1 MTSKEETECFCNLDP
16 HLLAPPTQDAEP
28 RLGRSHQ
35 HRVQAFQDPG
45 LLPGC
50 AQTLSVILCCVLHE
64 SPPFPLKG
72 WTIGDFRLYEARGRI
87 KTCVVLTDRFKRP
100 NLSPAYGQNNK
111 TSNSFT
117 SFSLWITVANL

>member
-1 MTSKEETECFCNLDP
+1 MTSKEETEHFCNLDP

-50 AQTLSVILCCVLHE
+50 GTNSQRHFMLCAPRVTPLS
-64 SPPFPLKG
+64 
-72 WTIGDFRLYEARGRI
+72 
-87 KTCVVLTDRFKRP
+87 FKRLD
-100 NLSPAYGQNNK
+100 NR
-111 TSNSFT
+111 
-117 SFSLWITVANL
+117 